1 MLQLIW
7 QLLAAA
13 VARELRIGLQ
23 AHMQT
28 APLVAAQVVQALGL
42 FMVARAARQAPVVP
56 VVRGGGEM
64 SMAGQ
69 QDLNSPEA

>member
-1 MLQLIW
+1 
-7 QLLAAA
+7 
-13 VARELRIGLQ
+13 
-23 AHMQT
+23 MQT

-56 VVRGGGEM
+56 VVRLGGELNL
-64 SMAGQ
+64 AGE